1 MSESNPTARRL
12 RLAYVALAV
21 LTLAVVALAGL
32 WLWPRHA
39 VNPTPA
45 PSPPAPKRPAQEER
59 VSFVIQSAGKSKDGR
74 LVFLNDQRD
83 WRAPG
88 VFTVVIDAEAVPEY
102 AGVQPRSLVGKT
114 VEATGVVGQY
124 QGRPELWVRDAA
136 KLTVK

>member
-21 LTLAVVALAGL
+21 LTLAVVTLAGL
-32 WLWPRHA
+32 WLWPRQT
-39 VNPTPA
+39 VTPA
-45 PSPPAPKRPAQEER
+45 SALPPAPKGPAQEER
-59 VSFVIQSAGKSKDGR
+59 VSFVVQSAGKSKDGR

-88 VFTVVIDAEAVPEY
+88 VFTVVIDTEAVPEY
-102 AGVQPRSLVGKT
+102 AGVQPRSLVGKA